1 MLNSEAVR
9 RIRNLVCETFPNDII
24 PDNVYDLK
32 MGDLKG
38 WDSLGN
44 FNLILAVELEFDI
57 RFSMDQATEVKSVDQ
72 IIKIL
77 LEADV

>member
-1 MLNSEAVR
+1 MLNTEAML
-9 RIRNLVCETFPNDII
+9 RIRNLMCETFPNDII
-24 PDNVYDLK
+24 PDNVLDLK

-57 RFSMDQATEVKSVDQ
+57 RFSMDQATGVKSIDQ
-72 IIKIL
+72 IIKVL
-77 LEADV
+77 LEADE

>member
-1 MLNSEAVR
+1 MLNTEAML
-9 RIRNLVCETFPNDII
+9 RIRNLMCETFPNDII
-24 PDNVYDLK
+24 PDNVLDLN

-57 RFSMDQATEVKSVDQ
+57 RFSMDQATGIKSIDQ
-72 IIKIL
+72 IIKVL
-77 LEADV
+77 LEADE